1 MCPIAL
7 GAVRGVQVEQGA
19 GMPSKVDRDEE
30 TLALRDEGR
39 SFAGIAHIL
48 GLDNGRAANAAFNRA
63 LRSQPKAEQARLR
76 SREMTRLDAVASRV
90 RERDDL
96 SVEEVVRRLR
106 GVKHQRKTLFRHVNP

>member
-1 MCPIAL
+1 
-7 GAVRGVQVEQGA
+7 
-19 GMPSKVDRDEE
+19 MPDEVDCDNQ

-39 SFAGIAHIL
+39 SFAGIAQLL
-48 GLDNGRAANAAFNRA
+48 GLQDAHAANAAFNRA
-63 LRSQPKAEQARLR
+63 LRCKPKAQQKWLR

-106 GVKHQRKTLFRHVNP
+106 GVKQQRQALRRH